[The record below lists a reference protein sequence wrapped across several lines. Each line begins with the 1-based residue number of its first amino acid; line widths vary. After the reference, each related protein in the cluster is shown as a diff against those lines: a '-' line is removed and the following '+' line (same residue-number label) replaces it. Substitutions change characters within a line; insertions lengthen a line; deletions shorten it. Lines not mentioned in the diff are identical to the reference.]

1 MSNESIST
9 NKLTIGYRDPHSEV
23 RVQTDLTFSLQTG
36 EMVCMLGPN
45 GCGKST
51 LLRTL
56 AGLQPAIEG
65 EFRIQNSDVSIQN
78 SDVRSQT
85 SKEVALVL
93 TERLSMDNTTV
104 HDVVAMGRYPYTSFL
119 GGLTDEDERIIAESL
134 EKVGFKNSDVRSQSS
149 DVRNQNS
156 DVRSQSSDV
165 RSQSS
170 DVRSQSSDVRNQSS
184 DVAKTFFNAHSDG
197 EKQRILIAKA
207 LAQQTP
213 IILLDEPT
221 AHLDLPHRILVLR
234 LLRQLAHE
242 QGKTVLI
249 STHELDLA
257 LALSDRILLMTPG
270 KGVQLDTAENL
281 RKSDAFTRAFGMDIF
296 HPLGG

>member
-1 MSNESIST
+1 MSNVSIST
-9 NKLTIGYRDPHSEV
+9 NKLTIGYGSTVVQRDLS
-23 RVQTDLTFSLQTG
+23 FSLNAG

-56 AGLQPAIEG
+56 AGLQPALSG
-65 EFRIQNSDVSIQN
+65 EYTHSDAKNI
-78 SDVRSQT
+78 
-85 SKEVALVL
+85 ALVL

-104 HDVVAMGRYPYTSFL
+104 HDVVALGRYPYSSFL
-119 GGLTDEDERIIAESL
+119 DGLKKEDEVMIAKSL
-134 EKVGFKNSDVRSQSS
+134 EQVGFDLSTFNFHLS
-149 DVRNQNS
+149 
-156 DVRSQSSDV
+156 
-165 RSQSS
+165 
-170 DVRSQSSDVRNQSS
+170 
-184 DVAKTFFNAHSDG
+184 FFNAHSDG

-221 AHLDLPHRILVLR
+221 AHLDLPHRILILR
-234 LLRQLAHE
+234 LLRNLAHE
-242 QGKTVLI
+242 QNKTILI

-270 KGVQLDTAENL
+270 KGIQLDTAANL
-281 RKSDAFTRAFGMDIF
+281 KKANAFTSAFGMDIF
-296 HPLGG
+296 NPLGEE

>member
-1 MSNESIST
+1 MSNVSIST
-9 NKLTIGYRDPHSEV
+9 NSLTIGYRSQKSEV
-23 RVQTDLTFSLQTG
+23 RVQTDLTFSLNAG

-56 AGLQPAIEG
+56 AGLQPALGG
-65 EFRIQNSDVSIQN
+65 EYTHSDAKNI
-78 SDVRSQT
+78 
-85 SKEVALVL
+85 ALVL
-93 TERLSMDNTTV
+93 TERLSMETTTV

-119 GGLTDEDERIIAESL
+119 GGLTAEDEQIIAEAL
-134 EKVGFKNSDVRSQSS
+134 RQVGFDVQSKIENRKSKIENS
-149 DVRNQNS
+149 
-156 DVRSQSSDV
+156 
-165 RSQSS
+165 
-170 DVRSQSSDVRNQSS
+170 
-184 DVAKTFFNAHSDG
+184 FFNAHSDG

-221 AHLDLPHRILVLR
+221 AHLDLPHRILILR
-234 LLRQLAHE
+234 LLRNLAHE
-242 QGKTVLI
+242 QGKTILI

-270 KGVQLDTAENL
+270 KGIQLDTAENL
-281 RKSDAFTRAFGMDIF
+281 RKTDAFTAAFGMDIF
-296 HPLGG
+296 NPLG

>member
-1 MSNESIST
+1 MSNVSIST
-9 NKLTIGYRDPHSEV
+9 NKLTIGYGETL
-23 RVQTDLTFSLQTG
+23 VQRDLTFSLNAG

-56 AGLQPAIEG
+56 AGLQPALGG
-65 EFRIQNSDVSIQN
+65 EYTHSDAKNI
-78 SDVRSQT
+78 
-85 SKEVALVL
+85 ALVL

-104 HDVVAMGRYPYTSFL
+104 HDVVALGRYPYSSFL
-119 GGLTDEDERIIAESL
+119 DGLKKEDEEIIARSL
-134 EKVGFKNSDVRSQSS
+134 AQVGFDLSTFNFHLS
-149 DVRNQNS
+149 
-156 DVRSQSSDV
+156 
-165 RSQSS
+165 
-170 DVRSQSSDVRNQSS
+170 
-184 DVAKTFFNAHSDG
+184 FFNAHSDG

-221 AHLDLPHRILVLR
+221 AHLDLPHRILILR
-234 LLRQLAHE
+234 LLRTLAHE
-242 QGKTVLI
+242 QGKTILI

-270 KGVQLDTAENL
+270 LGIQLDIAENL
-281 RKSDAFTRAFGMDIF
+281 RKTDAFTSAFGMDIF
-296 HPLGG
+296 NPLG

>member
-1 MSNESIST
+1 MSNVSIST
-9 NKLTIGYRDPHSEV
+9 NKLTIGYADRGRKPSAV
-23 RVQTDLTFSLQTG
+23 SRQKIVQADLTFSLYEG

-56 AGLQPAIEG
+56 AGLQPALEG
-65 EFRIQNSDVSIQN
+65 TYQLSASSDLHQKAEKS
-78 SDVRSQT
+78 
-85 SKEVALVL
+85 VALVL
-93 TERLSMDNTTV
+93 TERMSMENTTV

-119 GGLTDEDERIIAESL
+119 DGLSDEDERIIKESL
-134 EKVGFKNSDVRSQSS
+134 REVGFANAEEVSES
-149 DVRNQNS
+149 
-156 DVRSQSSDV
+156 
-165 RSQSS
+165 
-170 DVRSQSSDVRNQSS
+170 
-184 DVAKTFFNAHSDG
+184 FFNAHSDG

-257 LALSDRILLMTPG
+257 LTLSDRILLMTPG
-270 KGVQLDTAENL
+270 KGVQLDTAEEL
-281 RKSDAFTRAFGMDIF
+281 KKKDAFTSAFGMDIF
-296 HPLGG
+296 HPLG

>member
-1 MSNESIST
+1 MSNVSIST
-9 NKLTIGYRDPHSEV
+9 NKLSIGYRVQSTEY
-23 RVQTDLTFSLQTG
+23 RVQTDLDFALHQG

-56 AGLQPAIEG
+56 AGLQPALSG
-65 EFRIQNSDVSIQN
+65 EYTHCDAKNI
-78 SDVRSQT
+78 
-85 SKEVALVL
+85 ALVL
-93 TERLSMDNTTV
+93 TERLSLENTTV
-104 HDVVAMGRYPYTSFL
+104 HDVVSMGRHPYTSFL
-119 GGLTDEDERIIAESL
+119 GGLTDEDERIIENSL
-134 EKVGFKNSDVRSQSS
+134 KQVGFTGIPGSRDTDISS
-149 DVRNQNS
+149 
-156 DVRSQSSDV
+156 
-165 RSQSS
+165 
-170 DVRSQSSDVRNQSS
+170 
-184 DVAKTFFNAHSDG
+184 TFFNAHSDG

-221 AHLDLPHRILVLR
+221 AHLDLPHRILILR

-242 QGKTVLI
+242 QNKTILI

-270 KGVQLDTAENL
+270 KGIQLDTATNL
-281 RKSDAFTRAFGMDIF
+281 KKANAFTSAFGMDIF
-296 HPLGG
+296 NPLGEK

>member
-1 MSNESIST
+1 
-9 NKLTIGYRDPHSEV
+9 
-23 RVQTDLTFSLQTG
+23 
-36 EMVCMLGPN
+36 MVCMLGPN

-56 AGLQPAIEG
+56 AGLQPALAG
-65 EFRIQNSDVSIQN
+65 AFSIQH
-78 SDVRSQT
+78 SAFSPE
-85 SKEVALVL
+85 KAVALVL
-93 TERLSMDNTTV
+93 TERLSMENTTV

-119 GGLTDEDERIIAESL
+119 GGLTDEDETIIAKSL
-134 EKVGFKNSDVRSQSS
+134 QAVGFGNLTGEAGHTAKRSYSDSDLTAQRSVEAFAS
-149 DVRNQNS
+149 
-156 DVRSQSSDV
+156 
-165 RSQSS
+165 
-170 DVRSQSSDVRNQSS
+170 
-184 DVAKTFFNAHSDG
+184 TMFNAHSDG

-257 LALSDRILLMTPG
+257 LALSDRILLMSPAG
-270 KGVQLDTAENL
+270 KGIQLDTPAAL
-281 RKSDAFTRAFGMDIF
+281 KQADAFTAAFGMDIF
-296 HPLGG
+296 NPLG

>member
-1 MSNESIST
+1 MSNVSIST
-9 NKLTIGYRDPHSEV
+9 NKLTIGYGTTVIQR
-23 RVQTDLTFSLQTG
+23 DLTFSLNAG

-56 AGLQPAIEG
+56 AGLQPALGG
-65 EFRIQNSDVSIQN
+65 EYTHSDAKNI
-78 SDVRSQT
+78 
-85 SKEVALVL
+85 ALVL

-104 HDVVAMGRYPYTSFL
+104 HDVVALGRYPYSSFL
-119 GGLTDEDERIIAESL
+119 DGLKAEDEMIIDDSL
-134 EKVGFKNSDVRSQSS
+134 KQVGFADTSIAR
-149 DVRNQNS
+149 
-156 DVRSQSSDV
+156 
-165 RSQSS
+165 
-170 DVRSQSSDVRNQSS
+170 
-184 DVAKTFFNAHSDG
+184 TFFNAHSDG

-221 AHLDLPHRILVLR
+221 AHLDLPHRILILR

-242 QGKTVLI
+242 QGKTILI

-257 LALSDRILLMTPG
+257 LALSDRILLMTPN
-270 KGVQLDTAENL
+270 KGIQLDTAENL
-281 RKSDAFTRAFGMDIF
+281 KKTNAFTSAFSMDIF
-296 HPLGG
+296 HPLGEE

>member
-1 MSNESIST
+1 MSNVSITT
-9 NKLTIGYRDPHSEV
+9 NKLTIGYRFRTGASRPFGEAV
-23 RVQTDLTFSLQTG
+23 VQSDLSFSLYEG

-56 AGLQPAIEG
+56 AGLQPTLRG
-65 EFRIQNSDVSIQN
+65 EYRIQNTEYRPEKS
-78 SDVRSQT
+78 
-85 SKEVALVL
+85 VALVL

-104 HDVVAMGRYPYTSFL
+104 HDVVALGRYPYTSFL
-119 GGLTDEDERIIAESL
+119 DGLTDEDEAIIADSLQQVGFSAPSL
-134 EKVGFKNSDVRSQSS
+134 EGRDGVGFS
-149 DVRNQNS
+149 
-156 DVRSQSSDV
+156 
-165 RSQSS
+165 
-170 DVRSQSSDVRNQSS
+170 
-184 DVAKTFFNAHSDG
+184 FFNAHSDG

-221 AHLDLPHRILVLR
+221 AHLDLPHRILILR
-234 LLRQLAHE
+234 LLRRLAHE
-242 QGKTVLI
+242 QGKTILI

-270 KGVQLDTAENL
+270 RGVLLDTAENL
-281 RKSDAFTRAFGMDIF
+281 KKADAFTAAFGMDIF
-296 HPLGG
+296 SPLG

>member
-1 MSNESIST
+1 MSNVSIST
-9 NKLTIGYRDPHSEV
+9 NSLTIGYRIASGTEYP
-23 RVQTDLTFSLQTG
+23 VQTDLNFSLHTG

-56 AGLQPAIEG
+56 AGLQPALSG
-65 EFRIQNSDVSIQN
+65 EYKIQNSDRPEKS
-78 SDVRSQT
+78 
-85 SKEVALVL
+85 VALVL

-119 GGLTDEDERIIAESL
+119 GGLSEQDEEIIAASL
-134 EKVGFKNSDVRSQSS
+134 QAVGFDLVALNSTLSP
-149 DVRNQNS
+149 
-156 DVRSQSSDV
+156 
-165 RSQSS
+165 
-170 DVRSQSSDVRNQSS
+170 
-184 DVAKTFFNAHSDG
+184 FNAHSDG

-257 LALSDRILLMTPG
+257 LALSDRILLMSPAG
-270 KGVQLDTAENL
+270 RGIQLDTPEAL
-281 RKSDAFTRAFGMDIF
+281 KKADAFTSAFGMDIF
-296 HPLGG
+296 SPLG

>member
-1 MSNESIST
+1 MSNVSIST
-9 NKLTIGYRDPHSEV
+9 NSLTIGYRIASGTEYP
-23 RVQTDLTFSLQTG
+23 VQTDLNFSLHTG

-56 AGLQPAIEG
+56 AGLQPALSG
-65 EFRIQNSDVSIQN
+65 EYKIQNTASRPEKS
-78 SDVRSQT
+78 
-85 SKEVALVL
+85 VALVL

-119 GGLTDEDERIIAESL
+119 GGLTEQDEEIIAASL
-134 EKVGFKNSDVRSQSS
+134 QAVGFDLVALNSTLSP
-149 DVRNQNS
+149 
-156 DVRSQSSDV
+156 
-165 RSQSS
+165 
-170 DVRSQSSDVRNQSS
+170 
-184 DVAKTFFNAHSDG
+184 FNAHSDG

-221 AHLDLPHRILVLR
+221 AHLDLPHRILILR

-257 LALSDRILLMTPG
+257 LALSDPAGRGI
-270 KGVQLDTAENL
+270 QLDTPEAL
-281 RKSDAFTRAFGMDIF
+281 KKADAFTSAFGMDIF
-296 HPLGG
+296 SPLG

>member
-1 MSNESIST
+1 MSNVSIST
-9 NKLTIGYRDPHSEV
+9 NKLTIGYRATSGDEHI
-23 RVQTDLTFSLQTG
+23 VQTDLSFSLRAG

-56 AGLQPAIEG
+56 AGLQPALSG
-65 EFRIQNSDVSIQN
+65 EYTHCDTKHI
-78 SDVRSQT
+78 
-85 SKEVALVL
+85 ALVL

-119 GGLTDEDERIIAESL
+119 GGLTEEDEAIIAESL
-134 EKVGFKNSDVRSQSS
+134 RQVGFENRESKIENS
-149 DVRNQNS
+149 
-156 DVRSQSSDV
+156 
-165 RSQSS
+165 
-170 DVRSQSSDVRNQSS
+170 
-184 DVAKTFFNAHSDG
+184 FFNAHSDG

-221 AHLDLPHRILVLR
+221 AHLDLPHRILILR
-234 LLRQLAHE
+234 LLRNLAHE
-242 QGKTVLI
+242 QSKTVLI

-270 KGVQLDTAENL
+270 HGIQLDTAANL
-281 RKSDAFTRAFGMDIF
+281 KKTDAFTSAFGMDIF
-296 HPLGG
+296 DLQTNL